1 MAKRKE
7 TAAAEEEAGDA
18 TAFIA
23 AYVRLWAFCTFTR
36 VFFRSG
42 KELVYNSYVAAAVV
56 PSFLLPTQPLALLCG
71 FGVRIFAM
79 LSSLPY
85 LHDSQHWCLQVT
97 RRREPRAA
105 VAPARLESSR
115 RRLASNHP
123 CATERPRLPG
133 RDRRRALGVEV
144 QDAEGPARR
153 PQRRGVGG
161 GRASGGADDQVRVH
175 LLLLRRRL
183 VEVERGEA
191 IVAATAAPALSRPSR

>member
-1 MAKRKE
+1 MAE
-7 TAAAEEEAGDA
+7 EADAAA
-18 TAFIA
+18 FFA

-71 FGVRIFAM
+71 FGVRIYAM
-79 LSSLPY
+79 ISSLPY

-97 RRREPRAA
+97 RRRESRAA

-115 RRLASNHP
+115 RRLASHHP
-123 CATERPRLPG
+123 CATERPRLPR
-133 RDRRRALGVEV
+133 RDRRRALGVQEV
-144 QDAEGPARR
+144 QGAEGPARR
-153 PQRRGVGG
+153 PQRRGGGG

-191 IVAATAAPALSRPSR
+191 MVAANAAPAPSRVPR